1 MCRPGSGLACHFRLH
16 QRLLVEVR
24 VMEWL
29 VPLVGMIMVGLIAQA
44 HALEVQLALYRA
56 ERVGAPAQCFPSG

>member
-1 MCRPGSGLACHFRLH
+1 MK
-16 QRLLVEVR
+16 
-24 VMEWL
+24 WL